1 MSQADR
7 ARCPGKICLKRRRP
21 DASDRTV
28 LVTGATSLL
37 GRLVVMELLVR
48 GCRVFALL
56 RPSSSFTESTL
67 CSSIRGLDELPLEGL
82 CVLRGDVW
90 EPDLGLGADILSRLS
105 DVTEIVHLARPRAS
119 EEPLLGA
126 RAKGVDG
133 VIELARRLGGVRRL
147 VALSSTDVIGD
158 YQGRFY
164 ENWLD
169 IGQTLS
175 TQRARDT
182 LEAERR
188 ARQGAAYV
196 PICIVRHAIL
206 VGHSC
211 TGQMECDAGFSRIFA
226 WADAVSRMP
235 SFARPP
241 VPASG
246 QRFVSVSPVDYVA
259 EAVVEILFKDAV
271 EHAETFCLADPDPL
285 TLAELF
291 ELVLNRA
298 GGPAPG
304 LRLSVDGKGAVG
316 QGVQLV
322 ARVGAFFNG
331 ALGRGAG
338 SWAFLLQR
346 GEHDLSNAL
355 RVLEATEVSCP
366 RLPTYFDALYE
377 DYRRRRGRLQS

>member
-1 MSQADR
+1 MNQADR
-7 ARCPGKICLKRRRP
+7 ARCPREIRRKRWRS

-37 GRLVVMELLVR
+37 GRLVVFELLAR

-56 RPSSSFTESTL
+56 RPSSSFTEPTL
-67 CSSIRGLDELPLEGL
+67 CSSIRGLDDLPCDGL
-82 CVLRGDVW
+82 SVLRGDVW

-133 VIELARRLGGVRRL
+133 VIELARRLGGVHRL
-147 VALSSTDVIGD
+147 VVLSSTELSGD
-158 YQGRFY
+158 YRGRFY
-164 ENWLD
+164 EDWLD
-169 IGQTLS
+169 VGQTLS

-188 ARQGAAYV
+188 ARQGASFV

-211 TGQMECDAGFSRIFA
+211 TGQMECDSGFSRIFA
-226 WADAVSRMP
+226 WGDALSRMP
-235 SFARPP
+235 SFVHPP
-241 VPASG
+241 GPASG
-246 QRFVSVSPVDYVA
+246 QRFVSVSPVDFVA
-259 EAVVEILFKDAV
+259 EAIVEILFNDTV
-271 EHAETFCLADPDPL
+271 ERAETFCLADPDPL

-291 ELVLNRA
+291 DLVLDRA
-298 GGPAPG
+298 GGPAAG

-316 QGVQLV
+316 RGVQLV
-322 ARVGAFFNG
+322 ARVGAVLNG

-338 SWAFLLQR
+338 PWAFLLLR
-346 GEHDLSNAL
+346 GEHDLSNTL
-355 RVLEATEVSCP
+355 RILESTEVSCP

>member
-1 MSQADR
+1 M
-7 ARCPGKICLKRRRP
+7 G
-21 DASDRTV
+21 DRTV

-37 GRLVVMELLVR
+37 GRLVVAELLAR
-48 GCRVFALL
+48 ECRVLALI

-67 CSSIRGLDELPLEGL
+67 CSSLRGLDEIPQVGL
-82 CVLRGDVW
+82 SFLRGDVW
-90 EPDLGLGADILSRLS
+90 EPDLGLGSDISSRLK
-105 DVTEIVHLARPRAS
+105 DVTEIVHLARPRVS

-126 RAKGVDG
+126 RAKGIDG
-133 VIELARRLGGVRRL
+133 VMDLARRLGGVRRL
-147 VALSSTDVIGD
+147 IMLSSTDVSGD

-164 ENWLD
+164 EDWLD

-188 ARQGAAYV
+188 ARQGAAYL
-196 PICIVRHAIL
+196 PIHVVRHAIL

-226 WADAVSRMP
+226 WADAVRRMP
-235 SFARPP
+235 SFIHPLA
-241 VPASG
+241 PAAG
-246 QRFVSVSPVDYVA
+246 ERFVPVSPVDFVA
-259 EAVVEILFKDAV
+259 AAIVEILLSDRV
-271 EHAETFCLADPDPL
+271 EQAETFCLADPEPL

-291 ELVLNRA
+291 DLVLDRA
-298 GGPAPG
+298 GGPAAG
-304 LRLSVDGKGAVG
+304 LRLAVDGRGAVG
-316 QGVQLV
+316 RGVQLF
-322 ARVGAFFNG
+322 ARVGAALNG

-338 SWAFLLQR
+338 PWAFLLQR

-355 RVLEATEVSCP
+355 RVLAGTDVSCP

-377 DYRRRRGRLQS
+377 DYRRRHGRLQS